1 VNIFSMSQLQSFPD
15 DANVINTDKKI
26 TATTN
31 VSDRERQLDNIQKG
45 RLDKAV
51 IRFSSWIIL
60 FQIIFT
66 IPPSVVGLYYGIN
79 YGNQCPIQP
88 LINVFLIVH
97 GCCSLVNGIVLLI
110 GFIAANY
117 IKRSSSPSP
126 YARCLLAGSL
136 IGQLV
141 LFLFLVAWLVV
152 GQVWVFGALSNG
164 FQSNDSTRL
173 TTYCYSILF
182 WNGFAV
188 IIITYA
194 VWLILTLVFVVRFII
209 KRRKIKHKTALTT
222 DEPSSENMAYVKDTN
237 FNF

>member
-1 VNIFSMSQLQSFPD
+1 MSQLQSSPD
-15 DANVINTDKKI
+15 DANVINIDKKI
-26 TATTN
+26 TATIN
-31 VSDRERQLDNIQKG
+31 VSDREGQLDNRQKG

-60 FQIIFT
+60 FQIIFA

-126 YARCLLAGSL
+126 YARCLLAVSL

-222 DEPSSENMAYVKDTN
+222 DERSSENMAYVKDTN